1 MCKLDH
7 SEYWALNNWWFWI
20 VVLEKTLERSN
31 QSIPKEINS
40 EYSLEGLMLKLQCFG
55 HLIRRASSLEKTLVL
70 GKIEGRRRKWTTED
84 EMVGWHHWLNGHEFH
99 YQETVKD
106 RGAWCAAVLGVAKSW
121 TQLSDWTTKKYILVT
136 WVTKDIHTYISY
148 KWQYHNHTLKR
159 KKCKNWCNRNK
170 ISSSIS
176 NIVPMSVSWL
186 WCCAL
191 IR

>member
-1 MCKLDH
+1 
-7 SEYWALNNWWFWI
+7 
-20 VVLEKTLERSN
+20 
-31 QSIPKEINS
+31 
-40 EYSLEGLMLKLQCFG
+40 MLKLQYFD
-55 HLIRRASSLEKTLVL
+55 HLMQTSDSLGKTPML

-84 EMVGWHHWLNGHEFH
+84 EMVGWHHWLNGHEFD

-106 RGAWCAAVLGVAKSW
+106 RGAWRAAVLGAAKSW

-148 KWQYHNHTLKR
+148 KWQYQNHTLKR
-159 KKCKNWCNRNK
+159 KKCKNWWNRNK
-170 ISSSIS
+170 ISSSI
-176 NIVPMSVSWL
+176 NDIVPMSTSWF